1 MFRCIECYL
10 TKTARD
16 PISVAIKLLYC
27 MILTVYLSYLYKYLL
42 PIAVMP
48 FIYIRIKL
56 KKNILKRLIANS
68 MNNFQAVFS
77 FRRSM
82 LLTGVAHTKPLSR
95 LQSLFESR
103 GGSRVTKP
111 IFSNSAKCYSLRW
124 RIRGER
130 AGNLTFSLGPR
141 DPKRFGR
148 AE

>member
-56 KKNILKRLIANS
+56 KKNILKRLIGNS

-103 GGSRVTKP
+103 GGSRVTKR
-111 IFSNSAKCYSLRW
+111 IFSNSAKC
-124 RIRGER
+124 
-130 AGNLTFSLGPR
+130 
-141 DPKRFGR
+141 
-148 AE
+148 

>member
-56 KKNILKRLIANS
+56 KKTAHCEFYEQFSGRLFIS
-68 MNNFQAVFS
+68 EKHD
-77 FRRSM
+77 
-82 LLTGVAHTKPLSR
+82 AHRGCSYKT
-95 LQSLFESR
+95 FE
-103 GGSRVTKP
+103 
-111 IFSNSAKCYSLRW
+111 
-124 RIRGER
+124 
-130 AGNLTFSLGPR
+130 
-141 DPKRFGR
+141 
-148 AE
+148 

>member
-27 MILTVYLSYLYKYLL
+27 LILTVYLSYLYQYLL

-56 KKNILKRLIANS
+56 KKKHFKTAHCEFYEQFSGRLFIS
-68 MNNFQAVFS
+68 E
-77 FRRSM
+77 SM

-111 IFSNSAKCYSLRW
+111 IFSNSAKCYSLR
-124 RIRGER
+124 
-130 AGNLTFSLGPR
+130 
-141 DPKRFGR
+141 
-148 AE
+148 